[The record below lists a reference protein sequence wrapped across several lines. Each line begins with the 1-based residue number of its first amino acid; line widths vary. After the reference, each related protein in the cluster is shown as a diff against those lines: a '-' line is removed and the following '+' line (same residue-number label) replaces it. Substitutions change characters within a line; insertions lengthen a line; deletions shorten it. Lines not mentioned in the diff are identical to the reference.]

1 MKVLL
6 IWEQIP
12 SSTKAF
18 QLDVDETE
26 LEILERAHRHYLCTE
41 LSDDRKNAIR
51 SIRARVEP
59 EHMNDIDMF
68 TSVAGL
74 WHNAEMKGNSIHKAK
89 KLYIS
94 GVMG

>member
-18 QLDVDETE
+18 QLDVDEAE
-26 LEILERAHRHYLCTE
+26 LEILERAHRHYLCTD
-41 LSDDRKNAIR
+41 LSKDRKEAIR
-51 SIRARVEP
+51 NIRARVEADY
-59 EHMNDIDMF
+59 MNEIEIF
-68 TSVAGL
+68 TGIAGT
-74 WHNAEMKGNSIHKAK
+74 WQKAEMKGNSIHKAK